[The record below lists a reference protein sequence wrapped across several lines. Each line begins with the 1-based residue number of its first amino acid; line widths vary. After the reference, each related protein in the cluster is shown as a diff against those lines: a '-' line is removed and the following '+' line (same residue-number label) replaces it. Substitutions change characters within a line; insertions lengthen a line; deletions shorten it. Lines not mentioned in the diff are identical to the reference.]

1 MLGAIADRYPISHYL
16 EDGAKV
22 TCSLM
27 SSSDREELSNFLAR
41 LTRYD
46 LLYLQT
52 DITQPDIQEL
62 WLDSIAK
69 EKSVCICAYDPA
81 RLVGYASV
89 QISDN
94 NGRRNGEIRVN
105 ISQGY
110 RSRGL
115 GRVLISEIF
124 NISKHIKLEILTAR
138 MLSDQYGAQAAFK
151 RLGFVRKKVLENY
164 IVDPS
169 GTSKDLLVMTSNLQT
184 DA

>member
-1 MLGAIADRYPISHYL
+1 MLGAIADQYPISHYL

-27 SSSDREELSNFLAR
+27 SSSDRAELSKFLVQ

-46 LLYLQT
+46 LLYLQI

-69 EKSVCICAYDPA
+69 GKSVCICAYDPA

-89 QISDN
+89 QISDD

-124 NISKHIKLEILTAR
+124 NIAKDIELEVVTAR
-138 MLSDQYGAQAAFK
+138 MLSDQYGARAAFK
-151 RLGFVRKKVLENY
+151 RLGFVRERVLEDY
-164 IVDPS
+164 VKDPS
-169 GTSKDLLVMTSNLQT
+169 GASKDLLVMTSTIQT
-184 DA
+184 NV